1 MIQLLY
7 FFPYSLEYIYM
18 KSFVEIELMWHI
30 IHPVLFVGNLGRP
43 RKSHC
48 HHFPKILKPNLKA
61 IINNID
67 YWDKEDFI
75 MIEDPMAHLPI
86 DRLKCAVGDSDVIL
100 YFPMSLEGETLG
112 LPVTHGIRPVY
123 NSWQCY
129 GTESIWQFWQEHLK
143 SINHSNNLSNFAWI
157 SPCWLVFEELKEKY
171 KMYTSIISPSY
182 ARACVCL

>member
-1 MIQLLY
+1 
-7 FFPYSLEYIYM
+7 M

-43 RKSHC
+43 PKSHC

-75 MIEDPMAHLPI
+75 MIEDPMARLPI

-112 LPVTHGIRPVY
+112 LPVTRGIRPVY